1 MAFKRNIESILIEW
15 KQKKGHNP
23 IVIKGVRQCGK
34 TFSVKAFAEK
44 NYKHVV
50 YLDFHEHK
58 EYKAFFAGALDV
70 DTLLMNIAAAMPDS
84 VFENGQTCLIF
95 DEIQDCPAAR
105 ASLKFWKLDGR
116 FDVIC
121 TGSLLGVNGYKTKEE
136 REEEERTSIPVGYE
150 DIVNMYPMDFE
161 EPSYAER
168 HMWCCERSEKNS
180 RRKTTCV
187 IFLLLDSVFS
197 RNTLWQGKSLKK
209 LMNQTNQT
217 NGKRIAS
224 AAPCHIRTS

>member
-1 MAFKRNIESILIEW
+1 MRKDFFRESFC
-15 KQKKGHNP
+15 
-23 IVIKGVRQCGK
+23 R
-34 TFSVKAFAEK
+34 K

-70 DTLLMNIAAAMPDS
+70 DTLLMNIAAGMPDS
-84 VFENGQTCLIF
+84 VFEKGQTCLIF

-136 REEEERTSIPVGYE
+136 QEEEERTSIPVGYE

-161 EPSYAER
+161 EWLWANGIRPMHIDYLKQCLETETPVNEAIHDR
-168 HMWCCERSEKNS
+168 MRQ
-180 RRKTTCV
+180 
-187 IFLLLDSVFS
+187 LLLQYIIVGECLRLWLHSSKRSMLARWQKCNVPSSTITS
-197 RNTLWQGKSLKK
+197 RT
-209 LMNQTNQT
+209 
-217 NGKRIAS
+217 
-224 AAPCHIRTS
+224 C